1 MMRYLLLGAKQAITR
16 PRRGFDHAL
25 APIDWYSGPQ
35 TEPAPASFLESCR
48 RHSSNGS
55 GHAPEQPRSRT
66 ASDSANEKRPRLMSR
81 QLRPLVREAAP
92 AGLGGNKL
100 EPLLEWAHNR
110 AQLFH
115 QTT

>member
-1 MMRYLLLGAKQAITR
+1 
-16 PRRGFDHAL
+16 
-25 APIDWYSGPQ
+25 
-35 TEPAPASFLESCR
+35 
-48 RHSSNGS
+48 
-55 GHAPEQPRSRT
+55 
-66 ASDSANEKRPRLMSR
+66 MSR